1 MTRLLSLVFM
11 AVLVMWISMTAFAG
25 SITIG
30 SPQITWLTFDEVN
43 RVCSAKRPL
52 NACTTIRGTINCGC
66 FQSGNVW
73 RRTVDVSATA
83 VMYLSDAG
91 HLTHEMHHVAD
102 FRSLLRDYVKNAE
115 ARTFATAA
123 ECEAA
128 SGRLRAGFDDELIA
142 VRNESARR
150 RDGMSLADAART
162 VRSGLSTVTIRE
174 EPAELANDPSTS
186 GAEAAVRDA
195 ALQPFLTGPA

>member
-1 MTRLLSLVFM
+1 MARLLSLLFM
-11 AVLVMWISMTAFAG
+11 ALVVMWISMAAFAG

-30 SPQITWLTFDEVN
+30 SPQITWMSSDEVN
-43 RVCSAKRPL
+43 RACSAKRPL
-52 NACTTIRGTINCGC
+52 SACTTIRGTVNCGC
-66 FQSGNVW
+66 FQSGNAW

-83 VMYLSDAG
+83 VMFLADAG
-91 HLTHEMHHVAD
+91 HLPHEMHHVAD

-115 ARTFATAA
+115 ARSFATAA

-128 SGRLRAGFDDELIA
+128 AGRLRAGFDDELIA

-162 VRSGLSTVTIRE
+162 VRPGLSTVTIRE
-174 EPAELANDPSTS
+174 EPADLGNDPSIG
-186 GAEAAVRDA
+186 GAEAAARDA
-195 ALQPFLTGPA
+195 ALKPFLTGPA